1 MKPLYFKR
9 FTLAT
14 NASTWLPRQPPIQM
28 DKTVHRSQS
37 SQIVKQQSA
46 SESNEP
52 NQDSVLIEKIALKS
66 QSLSLYDIYIYN
78 LYHIGSI
85 MRMESNGARSVS

>member
-52 NQDSVLIEKIALKS
+52 NQDSVLIQKISQFDFPRLKVILYSECKDNEK
-66 QSLSLYDIYIYN
+66 
-78 LYHIGSI
+78 
-85 MRMESNGARSVS
+85 